1 MTNQPKKFQKRIED
15 FTCEKC
21 GNLMKGT
28 GFTNHC
34 SKCLWSKHLDIN
46 PGDRLANC
54 GGMMMPIKVE
64 FKNNKYTITHKCVKC
79 GFEKRKGMERDDN
92 FDAAVDIVKK
102 SIK

>member
-1 MTNQPKKFQKRIED
+1 MPNQPKKFQKRIED

-46 PGDRLANC
+46 PGDRLADC
-54 GGMMMPIKVE
+54 GGMMEPIKVE
-64 FKNNKYTITHKCVKC
+64 FQKGRYMITHKCVKC
-79 GFEKRKGMERDDN
+79 GFEKRKEVEKGDD
-92 FDAAVDIVKK
+92 FDVVVAVVKK